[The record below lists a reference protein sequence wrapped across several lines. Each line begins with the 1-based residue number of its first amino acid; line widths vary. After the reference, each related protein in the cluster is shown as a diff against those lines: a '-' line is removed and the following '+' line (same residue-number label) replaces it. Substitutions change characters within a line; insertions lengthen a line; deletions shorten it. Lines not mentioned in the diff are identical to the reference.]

1 MVSALLSAILQALGK
16 HRRRILDGVEDV
28 VPPPFFPPV
37 RKKILRELGKD
48 ELERDI
54 QEIIKQHVERQG
66 KGK

>member
-1 MVSALLSAILQALGK
+1 MVNALLSAILQALAK

-28 VPPPFFPPV
+28 VPPPFFPPA

-48 ELERDI
+48 ELEKEI
-54 QEIIKQHVERQG
+54 AEIIKQHVERQG